1 MKNTVV
7 VFARA
12 PRLGTV
18 KRRLARDIGDRQA
31 LRFHVGT
38 LVRLL
43 RSLRADRTF
52 RTVLAIAPDSARF
65 RSPWQIPS
73 PPSSRRMPRPTTSR
87 TSMSQV
93 VGPGMRRDDGGA
105 VTSVP
110 ITRIPQGSG
119 DIGQRMDR
127 ACRRFPRRNVLILGC
142 DIPAAR
148 AADVRAA
155 FKALGSAEAVF
166 GPAEDG
172 GYWLVGMGPRRPA
185 RPFANARWSSEHA
198 LKDTL
203 VNFAG
208 RKTARLR
215 TLRDVDTAADLPSSG

>member
-1 MKNTVV
+1 MKNTVI

-31 LRFHVGT
+31 FRFHVGT

-52 RTVLAIAPDSARF
+52 RTVLAITPDRARV
-65 RSPWQIPS
+65 RLPWHTTPPS
-73 PPSSRRMPRPTTSR
+73 SSRRMPGPTTCKAEIR
-87 TSMSQV
+87 DV
-93 VGPGMRRDDGGA
+93 VGPGMRRDDEGGVA
-105 VTSVP
+105 GVL
-110 ITRIPQGSG
+110 IARIPQGSG
-119 DIGQRMDR
+119 DIGLRMDR
-127 ACRRFPRRNVLILGC
+127 ACRRFPNGNVAIIGC
-142 DIPAAR
+142 DIPAAC

-155 FKALGSAEAVF
+155 FKALGGAQAVF

-172 GYWLVGMGPRRPA
+172 GYWLIGMGPRRPA
-185 RPFANARWSSEHA
+185 RPFANARWSTEHA

-208 RKTARLR
+208 RKTVRLR